1 MSIDRLIRL
10 VSGCTASIWFQ
21 PTTEQPERNSRL
33 GSAEKAKA
41 AKPHQARTSGETGPI
56 KIAMRLR
63 YKGRERTTELPLT
76 QDVIR
81 QLASAAEFR
90 QIRIGEF
97 VGDLLLTVAKK
108 DLFRQVLD
116 THNTNAPDEGGREP
130 YQ

>member
-1 MSIDRLIRL
+1 MSIDRLSRL
-10 VSGCTASIWFQ
+10 VFGCTASIWLQ
-21 PTTEQPERNSRL
+21 PTTERSERNSRL

-41 AKPHQARTSGETGPI
+41 TMPHQARKSEAAPI
-56 KIAMRLR
+56 FALRLR

-76 QDVIR
+76 PDVIG
-81 QLASAAEFR
+81 QLASRAEFR
-90 QIRIGEF
+90 QIRIGEL

-116 THNTNAPDEGGREP
+116 THSSDAPDEGGREP